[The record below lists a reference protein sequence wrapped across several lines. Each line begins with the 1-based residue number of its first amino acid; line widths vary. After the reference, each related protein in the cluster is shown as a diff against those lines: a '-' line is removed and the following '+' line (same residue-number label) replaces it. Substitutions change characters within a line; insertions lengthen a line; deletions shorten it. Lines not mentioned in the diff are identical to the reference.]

1 MEQSLNA
8 VVEAKIKQKLQK
20 GMVNVQLTMEKLIS
34 EGKISRDFTVNVG
47 AEKEGVNS
55 TMNFIATNPA
65 KLTAVIDVP
74 TQGKEAFTFNDHA
87 MTQLAEKLKIPTAYL
102 TSLLFGEDWQRTLAY
117 DILNTHNGYL
127 TRNKVL
133 IRAIGTQVRGVLS
146 DSYRRLDSHLIFEEH
161 IKEVLSL
168 GAQISDGFMDDSIVS
183 VESMLP
189 KPIVVETALNGQ
201 IMLAFGS
208 RLSTFDYGGRAQI
221 LSSVITN
228 GVCLNGAVREHML
241 RTVHLGARLD
251 EGMVFSKETY
261 RLDSLTVAS
270 AIRDMSREIY
280 SVDTV
285 KQRLQEIQAA
295 SSTPVEPA
303 AMLKDLYQGMKLSKG
318 ESDEV
323 GKMLMRNDPMQGLQ
337 GESTI
342 WKLAQGIT
350 AYANQD
356 DVSERRRVELQQVAG
371 DLFKKLKN

>member
-20 GMVNVQLTMEKLIS
+20 GMVNVQTTMEKLIS

-47 AEKEGVNS
+47 SEKTGVNS
-55 TMNFIATNPA
+55 TMSFLPTNPA
-65 KLTAVIDVP
+65 RVTAIIDVP
-74 TQGKEAFTFNDHA
+74 TQGKQAFTFNDHA

-102 TSLLFGEDWQRTLAY
+102 TALLMGEEWQKTLAY

-133 IRAIGTQVRGVLS
+133 IRAIGDEVRGVLS

-161 IKEVLSL
+161 IKEVFAQ
-168 GAQISDGFMDDSIVS
+168 GAQLSDGFLDDTIVS
-183 VESMLP
+183 VEGMLP
-189 KPIVVETALNGQ
+189 APVEIQTKLNGV

-208 RLSTFDYGGRAQI
+208 RLSTFDYGGKAQV

-270 AIRDMSREIY
+270 AIRDMTKDIY
-280 SVDTV
+280 KIETI
-285 KQRLQEIQAA
+285 KKHLQEIQAA
-295 SSTPVEPA
+295 SETPVEPS
-303 AMLKDLYQGMKLSKG
+303 AMLTKLYQGMKLSKG
-318 ESDEV
+318 ESDEI
-323 GKMLMRNDPMQGLQ
+323 GRMLMRNDPLQGLQ

-342 WKLAQGIT
+342 WKLSQGIT
-350 AYANQD
+350 AYANMD
-356 DVSERRRVELQQVAG
+356 GVADRRRVELQQVAG
-371 DLFKKLKN
+371 DLFKDIKN